1 MACLRRLAA
10 ATLARNVQA
19 LESARATRAKPE
31 GPHTCL
37 YCILIMY
44 APGLAGARGRS
55 GRGAPK
61 SGAHGWGAGRSK
73 NSGALRL
80 KTVGLLLG
88 LELANSSSTKIG
100 TT

>member
-44 APGLAGARGRS
+44 APGLAGR
-55 GRGAPK
+55 
-61 SGAHGWGAGRSK
+61 WGAG
-73 NSGALRL
+73 GAGRQ
-80 KTVGLLLG
+80 KAAPTAGARG
-88 LELANSSSTKIG
+88 AAKIRG
-100 TT
+100 RCLPR